1 MTRKSIVDK
10 RGNTPNM
17 SEANQKGAILDGR
30 YRLVE
35 QLASTHFSTIYK
47 GVQLST
53 QQAVAIKLLN
63 TSQISREAR
72 GEFEARFRREMAIY
86 ADVRHPNLVRL
97 LDRGS
102 TDEALYLVLEFI
114 QGQSLGRV
122 LHDERQIKPFE
133 AKHLMSQC
141 LDALSAG
148 HKEGIVHRDFKPG
161 NVMVTSTGTNRN
173 AVVLDFGLAKFQHE
187 DPLGKTLSRPITMP
201 GMTPG
206 TPQYMA
212 PEQLDGEVT
221 PQSDIYAWGLVYLE
235 CLTGVRA
242 SGSQNNLKTLVDR
255 LKKPLEIPEWL
266 DREPISQILRK
277 ATAKSLDDRYQTALD
292 VLSDLRS
299 CPMGELHADRA
310 VIEIEDDEPDSEE
323 AFDSFAWDLSEPDIN
338 PSAPLT
344 LPSLLLSEMDNART
358 AVQLDET
365 VSETLMRELNNLYD
379 DYRRVCEALGFS
391 KGVTREEFVTRAS
404 NKAQALR
411 REVGCRAIKYRI
423 VVEDEDVRLQP
434 VILN

>member
-1 MTRKSIVDK
+1 MMA
-10 RGNTPNM
+10 N
-17 SEANQKGAILDGR
+17 ANQIGSVLDGR

-47 GVQLST
+47 GIQLST
-53 QQAVAIKLLN
+53 QQPVAIKVLN
-63 TSQISREAR
+63 TGPISREAR

-102 TDEALYLVLEFI
+102 TDEAIYLVLEFI
-114 QGQSLGRV
+114 QGKSLGRV
-122 LHDERQIKPFE
+122 LHDERQITPFE
-133 AKHLMSQC
+133 AKHLMIQC

-187 DPLGKTLSRPITMP
+187 SADGKLKRPITMP

-266 DREPISQILRK
+266 DREPISKIIRK
-277 ATAKSLDDRYQTALD
+277 ATAKNREERYQTAVD
-292 VLSDLRS
+292 VLTDLRS

-310 VIEIEDDEPDSEE
+310 VVEIEADEPDSSES
-323 AFDSFAWDLSEPDIN
+323 FDSFAWELSEHN
-338 PSAPLT
+338 VQAAAPVT
-344 LPSLLLSEMDNART
+344 LPSLLLSDMPVERP
-358 AVQLDET
+358 AVTLEEN
-365 VSETLMRELNNLYD
+365 VSETLVRELKLLFE
-379 DYRRVCEALGFS
+379 DYRRVCEALGLS
-391 KGVTREEFVTRAS
+391 KSVTRDEFVSRAS
-404 NKAQALR
+404 AKAEALR
-411 REVGCRAIKYRI
+411 REIGCRAVKYRI

-434 VILN
+434 VILS